1 MSFVEQKPVIS
12 RVRLALI
19 YDAGG
24 GEDNLQ
30 VADIRRMY
38 PLPPSNAATL
48 YLMETEPFLCEGLE
62 KGAGQPFT
70 EEEVRLIINYL
81 KSSFLKKDT
90 KTSSH

>member
-1 MSFVEQKPVIS
+1 MSSVEQKPVIS

-24 GEDNLQ
+24 EDNLQ
-30 VADIRRMY
+30 VAEIRRMY

-62 KGAGQPFT
+62 RGAGRPFT

-90 KTSSH
+90 KTSPQ

>member
-1 MSFVEQKPVIS
+1 MSFVEEKPVIS
-12 RVRLALI
+12 SVRLALV

-24 GEDNLQ
+24 KDNLQ
-30 VADIRRMY
+30 VAEIQRIY

-62 KGAGQPFT
+62 RGAGRPFT